1 VVDGTQR
8 AGTDALLALSASPK
22 SAPSRV
28 GLQGTGLPSQEG
40 QRLEIEKGPRLLE
53 VFFLS
58 LPTTPPPDTRQNTS
72 FFLTRRNLLSFITM
86 ADDAQV
92 RSSRCLHVALP
103 HLFGSPLPSRMLH
116 DAHNAPSRDTADF
129 NV

>member
-1 VVDGTQR
+1 MKLRELV
-8 AGTDALLALSASPK
+8 TDALLALSASTK
-22 SAPSRV
+22 SAPNRV
-28 GLQGTGLPSQEG
+28 GLAGTGLPSQEG

-58 LPTTPPPDTRQNTS
+58 LPTTPPPDTRQNNS

-92 RSSRCLHVALP
+92 RSSRRLHVALP
-103 HLFGSPLPSRMLH
+103 HLFGSPLPS
-116 DAHNAPSRDTADF
+116 AQASRCPQCALPRQR
-129 NV
+129 

>member
-1 VVDGTQR
+1 MVDETQG
-8 AGTDALLALSASPK
+8 AGTDALLALSASTK

-53 VFFLS
+53 VFLS
-58 LPTTPPPDTRQNTS
+58 LPTTPPPDTRQNNS
-72 FFLTRRNLLSFITM
+72 FVLTRRNLLSFITM

-92 RSSRCLHVALP
+92 RSSRRPHVALP

-116 DAHNAPSRDTADF
+116 DAHNAPSRDTANF